1 MIKNVLR
8 IALRNFRKDKWF
20 SLINIM
26 GLTIGVTFS
35 LFLIFYIRD
44 ELSYDRFNTYA
55 DRIYRIVTYVVE
67 KDKNTNFTYT
77 EAPLAFQLKK
87 DYPEVEEAARMLNRE
102 RTLFKVDNKN
112 FFETKAY
119 YADSNIFKI
128 FTAKFLEG
136 NPNTALIEPHS
147 VVINKTTANK
157 YFGKNVS
164 AVGKTLYTVYD
175 LYKVTGVFEDIPE
188 NTHIRFN
195 MLISMSSDSNNYNQN
210 WGNFNYFTYVLLKP
224 GTSSQA
230 FQKKVDHTVEKF
242 VKPVF
247 DPFGVKMRFYA
258 QPIVDIHLHS
268 DLEREPEEL
277 GSMSYIWTF
286 SAVAFFMLL
295 IACINY
301 MNLTTARSARRAKE
315 IGIRKV
321 TGSGRGQLIAQF
333 LGESVLTA
341 MAALV
346 LSFVLIL
353 LLFPFFNSISGKSFS
368 IRTLLQPF
376 NILLMLSIGLFTGLV
391 GGSYPAFYLSAF
403 QPVSILKGALSKASG
418 NINLRR
424 TLVVIQFSISMVMLI
439 CTWFVYSQL
448 EYMRNKDLGFDK
460 NQVMTVVVN
469 TGKYEPDKIIAMG
482 NDFRRLSSVADVGVG
497 GSYPGSGNTNLN
509 LFRVQTKTG
518 HLDKGIECYGVDAHY
533 FSALGIKVVAG
544 RNFEPSD
551 TLHGTMVNESFVKH
565 FGWDQPI
572 GQHITFPGDTA
583 VNDYL
588 QVVGVVKDFN
598 QNSLY
603 NPIQPLLFFYGPL
616 NNTYIMKLKPG
627 NQSKTLAQVEGVWKR
642 YFPALPFEFKFL
654 DEGLNSQYVADQK
667 RGKIFA
673 SLAVLTILIT
683 CLGLL
688 GLTAYTTQQR
698 QKEISVR
705 RVLGAS
711 VGEIITLI
719 TRNYF
724 WLALIAAAIAF
735 PIAYYFMSNWM
746 KAFSYSPGMSAM
758 PFIVS
763 ALLIIVTAI
772 LTATIHSTK
781 AALSNPSRN
790 LRSE

>member
-1 MIKNVLR
+1 M
-8 IALRNFRKDKWF
+8 
-20 SLINIM
+20 
-26 GLTIGVTFS
+26 
-35 LFLIFYIRD
+35 
-44 ELSYDRFNTYA
+44 
-55 DRIYRIVTYVVE
+55 
-67 KDKNTNFTYT
+67 
-77 EAPLAFQLKK
+77 
-87 DYPEVEEAARMLNRE
+87 
-102 RTLFKVDNKN
+102 
-112 FFETKAY
+112 
-119 YADSNIFKI
+119 
-128 FTAKFLEG
+128 
-136 NPNTALIEPHS
+136 
-147 VVINKTTANK
+147 
-157 YFGKNVS
+157 
-164 AVGKTLYTVYD
+164 YD

-188 NTHIRFN
+188 NTHIRYN

-210 WGNFNYFTYVLLKP
+210 WGSFNYFTYALLKP
-224 GTSSQA
+224 GSSRQA
-230 FQKKVDHTVEKF
+230 FQKKVDQTVEKY

-341 MAALV
+341 MAAVV
-346 LSFVLIL
+346 LSFILII
-353 LLFPFFNSISGKSFS
+353 LLFPVFNSISGKSFS
-368 IRTLLQPF
+368 ITTLLQPF
-376 NILLMLSIGLFTGLV
+376 NIFLMLGIGLFTGLI

-424 TLVVIQFSISMVMLI
+424 TLVVLQFSISMVMLI
-439 CTWFVYSQL
+439 CTWIVYSQL

-469 TGKYEPDKIIAMG
+469 TGKFEPEKIIAMG

-509 LFRVQTKTG
+509 LFRMQTKTG
-518 HLDKGIECYGVDAHY
+518 HLDKAVECYGVDAHY
-533 FSALGIKVVAG
+533 FSALGIKVVTG
-544 RNFEPSD
+544 RNFEPAD
-551 TLHGTMVNESFVKH
+551 TSHGIMVNASFVKH

-572 GQHITFPGDTA
+572 GQRITFPGDTA
-583 VNDYL
+583 VKDYL
-588 QVVGVVKDFN
+588 EVVGVVKDFN

-627 NQSKTLAQVEGVWKR
+627 NSSKTIAQVEGVWKK

-673 SLAVLTILIT
+673 SLAVLTIIIT

-735 PIAYYFMSNWM
+735 PVAWYFMSNWM
-746 KAFSYSPGMSAM
+746 KVFSYSPGISVM
-758 PFIVS
+758 PFIFS
-763 ALLIIVTAI
+763 ALVIIITAI
-772 LTATIHSTK
+772 LTATFHSAK
-781 AALSNPSRN
+781 AALSNPSNN